1 MRKPVPVPRHRRNP
15 RRCYDAD
22 GQEITPP
29 TVGSCRAQGETTA
42 AVHCEAVGCHHSGI
56 ISTDGLPADLP
67 FPDIALR
74 CRCSVCG
81 SKQVRVMKDMAAHYA
96 QMRET
101 GWDCTPFKAGAETEK
116 GATG

>member
-1 MRKPVPVPRHRRNP
+1 MLRPIPRHRRNP
-15 RRCYDAD
+15 RRAYDES
-22 GQEITPP
+22 GQEIPCP
-29 TVGSCRAQGETTA
+29 TVGSCRAAGETTA
-42 AVHCEAVGCHHSGI
+42 AIHCEAMGCHHSGI

-67 FPDIALR
+67 FPDIALY

-101 GWDCTPFKAGAETEK
+101 GWDCTPFGQGARRKKPRAG
-116 GATG
+116 